1 MAELERDP
9 ATCCAPEQQTSCCEP
24 QDKDGCCTPG
34 ESSCGCASDGGRED
48 VREQVRARYA
58 AVHEHAGA
66 AVITASKPA

>member
-34 ESSCGCASDGGRED
+34 ESSCGCGADGGQEG
-48 VREQVRARYA
+48 
-58 AVHEHAGA
+58 GA
-66 AVITASKPA
+66 FAHDGLPRRLEIIGVPLGSL